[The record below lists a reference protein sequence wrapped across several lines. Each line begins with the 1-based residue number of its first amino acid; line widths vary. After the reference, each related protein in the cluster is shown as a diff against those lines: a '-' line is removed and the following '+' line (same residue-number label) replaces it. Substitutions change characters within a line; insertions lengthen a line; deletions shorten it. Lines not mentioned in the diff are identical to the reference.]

1 MSDILLVNK
10 VLNKI
15 NKRINDSSKAL
26 SIIINNNMIG
36 GSIMDKLNKLGMSK
50 LIKDAEIRKH
60 NKELETLDN
69 SMKELKDNMKELE
82 NAIDKLAELKYEK
95 LGNVPTYQD
104 DDDLNIEDDKMMK
117 FYNTMNEIGEAK
129 LLKLKKTDISTPKPT
144 DLLCLISSKDAFSM
158 VSLDRNLSLSLVFL
172 FILFISI

>member
-69 SMKELKDNMKELE
+69 SMK
-82 NAIDKLAELKYEK
+82 
-95 LGNVPTYQD
+95 G
-104 DDDLNIEDDKMMK
+104 
-117 FYNTMNEIGEAK
+117 
-129 LLKLKKTDISTPKPT
+129 
-144 DLLCLISSKDAFSM
+144 
-158 VSLDRNLSLSLVFL
+158 
-172 FILFISI
+172 